1 MTLSHHIRHLLLTV
15 LAGLLAGCS
24 SSSGESGSASP
35 ASMGPRDMA
44 AALIADGANWP
55 SGGRDYSEQN
65 FSPLEQI
72 SDSTVDKLGLAWSLD
87 LDGEHSLEATPLAI
101 DGMLYFSGQQS
112 KVYAVDAA
120 TGKSIWVFDPKAGE
134 ADPTRVR
141 YVFSVNR
148 GVAYLDGKLFVGTIY
163 GRLIGLDAKTGKPLW
178 STMTIDKGSKRTV
191 TGAPRAY
198 GHLVLIGNGG
208 GDYGERGY
216 LSAYD
221 TTTGK
226 QVWRFY
232 TAPGSPEENAGD
244 PAMEMAAKTW
254 GGEYWK
260 TGTGG
265 TVWNGFTY
273 DPELNR
279 IYIGTG
285 NSGPYNP
292 ATRSPGNG
300 DNLFLVS
307 IVAVDADTGKYIWHY
322 QQNPREAWDY
332 KAAAGIQMATLKLD
346 GVDRKVLMQAPT
358 NGFFYLLDRATGK
371 LISAEKIGK
380 VNWAERIDLKTGRP
394 VEVANIRY
402 ENGPVTM
409 YPGPWGAH
417 NWQPMSFSAKTG
429 LVYIP
434 YMQIGAT
441 YSIDK
446 SSAIGGTMMV
456 PVVDGKDKDDGRGK
470 LIAWDPIA
478 QKARWSVPLNGF
490 WNGGVLSTAG
500 NLVFQGLEDGTF
512 NAYDAAAGKKL
523 WSFNAGLGIIG
534 APISY
539 SVKGKQYVSLL
550 VGYGGATPIGSSFIK
565 GGWKYNAQPRRL
577 LTFVLGGAAK
587 LPATAPRDFSVYPI
601 DDAKLVID
609 MAAAVRGA
617 GTFAA
622 KNCIVCHGANAV
634 SPGSPAPDLRES
646 AIAADRVA
654 LGQYITSGVA
664 SAQGMPAFPEITPQ
678 ETNDLFMY
686 VRARARNLKVEGGKP
701 GHS

>member
-1 MTLSHHIRHLLLTV
+1 MTRLTKAPE
-15 LAGLLAGCS
+15 LAFMAMALLLAGC
-24 SSSGESGSASP
+24 GEKKAQPDSRDLP
-35 ASMGPRDMA
+35 AT
-44 AALIADGANWP
+44 LLADGANWP

-65 FSPLEQI
+65 FSPLEEI
-72 SDSTVDKLGLAWSLD
+72 TEASVGKLGLAWSLD
-87 LDGEHSLEATPLAI
+87 LEGEHSLEATPLAI
-101 DGMLYFSGQQS
+101 DGILYFSGQQS
-112 KVYAVDAA
+112 KVYAVDAVS
-120 TGKSIWVFDPKAGE
+120 GKTLWTYDPRAGE
-134 ADPTRVR
+134 ADPTRLR

-148 GVAYLDGKLFVGTIY
+148 GLAYLDGKLFVGTID
-163 GRLIGLDAKTGKPLW
+163 GRLIAIDAKTGQPVW

-198 GHLVLIGNGG
+198 GKLVLIGNGG

-216 LSAYD
+216 LAAYNVD
-221 TTTGK
+221 TGK

-232 TAPGSPEENAGD
+232 TVPGSPEENAGD
-244 PAMEMAAKTW
+244 PTMEMAAKTW
-254 GGEYWK
+254 AGEYWK

-279 IYIGTG
+279 VYIGTG

-322 QQNPREAWDY
+322 QLNPREAWDY
-332 KAAAGIQMATLKLD
+332 KAAAGIQMATIAVD
-346 GVDRKVLMQAPT
+346 GKPRKVLMQAPT
-358 NGFFYLLDRATGK
+358 NGFFYVLDRLTGK
-371 LISAEKIGK
+371 LISAEKYGK
-380 VNWAERIDLKTGRP
+380 ATWAEKIDLATGRP
-394 VEVANIRY
+394 VEAPNIRY
-402 ENGPVTM
+402 ENGPVTIW
-409 YPGPWGAH
+409 PGPWGAH

-456 PVVDGKDKDDGRGK
+456 PVVKDKEDGAGK
-470 LIAWDPIA
+470 LIAWDPVA

-490 WNGGVLSTAG
+490 WNGGVLSTGG
-500 NLVFQGLEDGTF
+500 NLVFQGIEDGTF
-512 NAYDAAAGKKL
+512 NAYNAATGAKV
-523 WSFNAGLGIIG
+523 WTFDAGLGIIG

-539 SVKGKQYVSLL
+539 TANGKQYISIL

-577 LTFVLGGAAK
+577 LTFVLGGTAK
-587 LPATAPRDFSVYPI
+587 LPETAPRDFTVQAV
-601 DDAKLVID
+601 DDPKLVID
-609 MAAAVRGA
+609 TAAALRGA
-617 GTFAA
+617 GVYAA
-622 KNCIVCHGANAV
+622 KNCIVCHGANGV

-646 AIAADRVA
+646 GIAFDKAGFA
-654 LGQYITSGVA
+654 QFLKAGSA
-664 SAQGMPAFPEITPQ
+664 SALGMPAYPEITAQ
-678 ETNDLFMY
+678 ETDDLYMY
-686 VRARARNLKVEGGKP
+686 IRARARDIQTPGAKP
-701 GHS
+701 AGSAAHF